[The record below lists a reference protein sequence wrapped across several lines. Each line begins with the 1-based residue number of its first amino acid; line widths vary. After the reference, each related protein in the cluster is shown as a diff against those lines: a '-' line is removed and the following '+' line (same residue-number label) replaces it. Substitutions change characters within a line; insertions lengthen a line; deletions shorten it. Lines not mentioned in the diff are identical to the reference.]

1 MLVEIELRKKAPLE
15 NHQNHVVANPLQ
27 QTEIV
32 NNISSPLSVIVPTVR
47 KRKKDSPSPIA
58 LEPCSG
64 NKAAVLSLLV
74 R

>member
-1 MLVEIELRKKAPLE
+1 MLVEIENREQRAE
-15 NHQNHVVANPLQ
+15 NQQNHMVANPLQ
-27 QTEIV
+27 QVESPV
-32 NNISSPLSVIVPTVR
+32 NIQSIILPTGR
-47 KRKKDSPSPIA
+47 KKKKDSPSPIA